1 MKITTNFMHLRRNLL
16 HRTVKNKVCSIR
28 HIHTRSLSHRYPD
41 NPRRGYRQRRT
52 ASPALT
58 CAPGCQRVEGG
69 ANSACEGPQAGRL
82 QGAARGRGG
91 SFTAVGIAPPF
102 LSFLRRQRSSQ
113 TLQWGPLT
121 LVGTTSAPPGCFS
134 VLQPSPLTEEA
145 GFRRGD
151 ESRPRQ
157 LSTPVT
163 GWQPI
168 RGPSPG
174 VARSEVRPQSGVCA
188 GSLNPR
194 GMTCWAC
201 FSTSGT

>member
-1 MKITTNFMHLRRNLL
+1 MWKE
-16 HRTVKNKVCSIR
+16 
-28 HIHTRSLSHRYPD
+28 
-41 NPRRGYRQRRT
+41 
-52 ASPALT
+52 ALT
-58 CAPGCQRVEGG
+58 AY
-69 ANSACEGPQAGRL
+69 EGPQAGGL
-82 QGAARGRGG
+82 QGAARGCGG

-102 LSFLRRQRSSQ
+102 LSFLRRQRPSQ

-121 LVGTTSAPPGCFS
+121 LVGTASAPPGRFS

-168 RGPSPG
+168 TGPSPG

-201 FSTSGT
+201 FSTSGVNDLASGVAGSWIFISMKLFTALFLPSHHWAELNSVLSLPLMESVETGVGNLPLIL